1 MDWEERDNSLEKEY
15 TASDTVPIMNT
26 ASATGVPIHEYHRH
40 GDVDV
45 NQD

>member
-1 MDWEERDNSLEKEY
+1 
-15 TASDTVPIMNT
+15 MNT

-45 NQD
+45 NQDWWRVIRMEWVERVNS